1 VQIGF
6 FEQLTRSEVAQSGL
20 IGESRYLRGIG
31 RIDKLANW
39 LPSGRDMSER
49 RFVLVD
55 FTYMSRARA
64 IAHAASKRGL
74 IAKERPSRWT
84 RPSLFRPPETLTE
97 AQVIEAE
104 AELKAL
110 RLHALGSVDPE

>member
-1 VQIGF
+1 
-6 FEQLTRSEVAQSGL
+6 
-20 IGESRYLRGIG
+20 
-31 RIDKLANW
+31 
-39 LPSGRDMSER
+39 MSER

-55 FTYMSRARA
+55 FTYMSRERCVQLFEAGRNYKLPRA
-64 IAHAASKRGL
+64 IADAASKREL
-74 IAKERPSRWT
+74 KERPSRWT

-97 AQVIEAE
+97 AEVIEAE